1 VTINAALAALSA
13 GLDRDEQLARAAA
26 SRNAA
31 GDPSE
36 WWTSGP
42 VCDAA
47 EIVAGGVRR
56 DNGHGGTGVFDS
68 VTVARSMAIE
78 DALHI
83 VNVDPHR
90 VLRQVEAHRRILA
103 RHHPVETPGLFVV
116 GGPRPGSLMCAG
128 CGSKGNGVGSTPW
141 PCPDVQ
147 DLASIYDPEDTGDN
161 S

>member
-1 VTINAALAALSA
+1 VTLSSALAALSA

-68 VTVARSMAIE
+68 ITVARSMAIE

-83 VNVDPHR
+83 VNVDPRR
-90 VLRQVEAHRRILA
+90 VLRQSEKLRDAAALLDDALNGSGPEPDLRAVCTDLA
-103 RHHPVETPGLFVV
+103 EI
-116 GGPRPGSLMCAG
+116 
-128 CGSKGNGVGSTPW
+128 
-141 PCPDVQ
+141 
-147 DLASIYDPEDTGDN
+147 LASIYDPEDTTETEKP
-161 S
+161 